1 VDADVTGSAAGER
14 DVRANRRRAR
24 LLFAAGGVVPGL
36 LLGVVLGALLGPI
49 VGAVAGVVA
58 LVVVALSIER
68 SARTVALRA
77 LGGSPVDEDDH
88 PRLANLVEG
97 LCASF
102 GVAKPELWIV
112 ADHVPNACTVG
123 DRRGRNVLVVT
134 TGLEDRL
141 GLIEMEGVVAHEL
154 AHVKR
159 GDPVVSAAAV
169 AVLGPLVRLTGND
182 RLVHAALGRGREYRA
197 DQLAALTVRYP
208 PGLGEA
214 LDVLQQGP
222 APAATSVFTGRRWAI
237 TRWLWVDPMVGDRG
251 VAAPGELDA
260 TAVRRSALA
269 EW

>member
-1 VDADVTGSAAGER
+1 M
-14 DVRANRRRAR
+14 RANRRRAR
-24 LLFAAGGVVPGL
+24 RLFAAGGVLPGL
-36 LLGVVLGALLGPI
+36 LLGVILGAVLGPI
-49 VGAVAGVVA
+49 IGAVAGVVA
-58 LVVVALSIER
+58 LVAVALSIER

-77 LGGSPVDEDDH
+77 LGGGPVDEDDY

-102 GVAKPELWIV
+102 GVARPELWIV
-112 ADHVPNACTVG
+112 VDHVPNACTIG
-123 DRRGRNVLVVT
+123 DRHGRNVLVVT
-134 TGLEDRL
+134 SGLEDRL
-141 GLIEMEGVVAHEL
+141 GLIEMEGIVAHEL
-154 AHVKR
+154 AHVKV

-169 AVLGPLVRLTGND
+169 AVVGPLARLTGND
-182 RLVHAALGRGREYRA
+182 RLLHAAVGRGREYRA

-222 APAATSVFTGRRWAI
+222 PPAATSIFTGRRWPA

-251 VAAPGELDA
+251 TAAPGELDA